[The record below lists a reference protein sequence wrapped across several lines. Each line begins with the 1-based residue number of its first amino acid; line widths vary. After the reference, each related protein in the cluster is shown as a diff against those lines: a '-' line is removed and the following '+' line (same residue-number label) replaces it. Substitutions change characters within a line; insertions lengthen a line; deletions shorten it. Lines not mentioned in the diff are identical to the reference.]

1 MMLIAPVKTEKAV
14 GKIEFENSLT
24 FRVTLGATKEGVKKE
39 VEGLFGVKVA
49 SVRTLIASKAE
60 KHAVVKLA
68 KGFKADD
75 VATKLK
81 MIA

>member
-1 MMLIAPVKTEKAV
+1 MILMSPIKTEKAI
-14 GKIEFENSLT
+14 GKIEYENSLT
-24 FRVTLGATKEGVKKE
+24 FRVALSADKDSIQKE
-39 VEGLFGVKVA
+39 VETLFNVKVA
-49 SVRTLIASKAE
+49 SVNTKITSKGH

-75 VATKLK
+75 IAAKLK

>member
-1 MMLIAPVKTEKAV
+1 MMLIAPIKTEKAV
-14 GKIEFENSLT
+14 GKIEYENALT
-24 FRVTLGATKEGVKKE
+24 FRVKAAATKDTVKKD
-39 VEGLFGVKVA
+39 VETLFGVKVA
-49 SVRTLIASKAE
+49 SVRTLISSKGE

-75 VATKLK
+75 VAIKLK